1 MKINIALNK
10 IECQQNVWRTE
21 YYCGYSAGRRAGPPD
36 GPLPRADPPLY
47 SISACPPDAAMP
59 AACRPPAPT
68 AAPRG
73 FSLMELMIAL
83 AIVGIL
89 ATLAVPALFTPL
101 VRDQIVAA
109 GPLVDLA
116 KKPVAAAW
124 LAAQAFPTDNAAA
137 GLPAPAKM
145 INNYV
150 SSVAV
155 RDGAVD
161 VTFGNSAH
169 KEIAGKVLTF
179 RPAIVPDA
187 PVVPVAW
194 VCGLADVPA
203 GMVAPGENRTDIVVG
218 LLPINCQPKPK

>member
-1 MKINIALNK
+1 
-10 IECQQNVWRTE
+10 
-21 YYCGYSAGRRAGPPD
+21 
-36 GPLPRADPPLY
+36 
-47 SISACPPDAAMP
+47 MP
-59 AACRPPAPT
+59 AVRRPLAAPPGIS

-89 ATLAVPALFTPL
+89 ATLAVPALFTPM

-116 KKPVAAAW
+116 KKPIAAAW
-124 LAAQAFPTDNAAA
+124 LATQALPADNAAA

-145 INNYV
+145 VNNYV
-150 SSVAV
+150 TSVEV
-155 RDGAVD
+155 RDGVID

-169 KEIAGKVLTF
+169 NQIAGKVLTI
-179 RPAIVPDA
+179 RPAVVPDA

-194 VCGLADVPA
+194 VCGRADVPA
-203 GMVAPGENRTDIVVG
+203 GMTAQGENRTDIAVG
-218 LLPINCQPKPK
+218 LLPFNCQPKPR

>member
-1 MKINIALNK
+1 MPARAIL
-10 IECQQNVWRTE
+10 
-21 YYCGYSAGRRAGPPD
+21 AGP
-36 GPLPRADPPLY
+36 
-47 SISACPPDAAMP
+47 
-59 AACRPPAPT
+59 

-73 FSLMELMIAL
+73 FSLMELLIAL

>member
-1 MKINIALNK
+1 MA
-10 IECQQNVWRTE
+10 RT
-21 YYCGYSAGRRAGPPD
+21 G
-36 GPLPRADPPLY
+36 
-47 SISACPPDAAMP
+47 
-59 AACRPPAPT
+59 
-68 AAPRG
+68 APRG

-89 ATLAVPALFTPL
+89 ATLAVPALFTPM

-124 LAAQAFPTDNAAA
+124 LAAQAFPADNAAA
-137 GLPAPAKM
+137 GLPAPAKL

-150 SSVAV
+150 VSVAV
-155 RDGAVD
+155 RDGAID

-169 KEIAGKVLTF
+169 NEIAGKVLSF

-194 VCGLADVPA
+194 VCGYADVPE
-203 GMVAPGENRTDIVVG
+203 GMAAQGENRTDIKGGV
-218 LLPINCQPKPK
+218 LPFNCQPKPK

>member
-1 MKINIALNK
+1 MAPGAGAPARR
-10 IECQQNVWRTE
+10 VRT
-21 YYCGYSAGRRAGPPD
+21 AGAIGATGATGGGAARRYTLDMPARAILAGP
-36 GPLPRADPPLY
+36 
-47 SISACPPDAAMP
+47 
-59 AACRPPAPT
+59 

-73 FSLMELMIAL
+73 FSLMELLIAL

-218 LLPINCQPKPK
+218 LLPFNCQPKPK

>member
-1 MKINIALNK
+1 MSARTIAAAS
-10 IECQQNVWRTE
+10 C
-21 YYCGYSAGRRAGPPD
+21 SRRV
-36 GPLPRADPPLY
+36 
-47 SISACPPDAAMP
+47 
-59 AACRPPAPT
+59 

-89 ATLAVPALFTPL
+89 ATLAVPALFAPM

-116 KKPVAAAW
+116 KKPIAAAW
-124 LAAQAFPTDNAAA
+124 LAAQAFPADNAAA
-137 GLPAPAKM
+137 GLPAPSKM
-145 INNYV
+145 VNNYV
-150 SSVAV
+150 TSVAV
-155 RDGAVD
+155 RDGAID

-169 KEIAGKVLTF
+169 NQIAGKVLTF

-194 VCGLADVPA
+194 LCGFAEVPA
-203 GMVAPGENRTDIVVG
+203 GMTAEGENRTDVAVG
-218 LLPINCQPKPK
+218 LLPYNCQPRAK